1 MTWKG
6 RVSGGVVVVEKG
18 APLPEGATVQIRL
31 ERRSA
36 RALRSLRATLLR
48 HAGKGRRLP
57 PDLAAQHDHYIH
69 GVAKRK

>member
-1 MTWKG
+1 MTCKG
-6 RVSGGVVVVEKG
+6 RVTNGVVVLEDPK
-18 APLPEGATVQIRL
+18 ALPEGAAVRIEL
-31 ERRSA
+31 ERPSA
-36 RALRSLRATLLR
+36 RAVRSLRAMLLR